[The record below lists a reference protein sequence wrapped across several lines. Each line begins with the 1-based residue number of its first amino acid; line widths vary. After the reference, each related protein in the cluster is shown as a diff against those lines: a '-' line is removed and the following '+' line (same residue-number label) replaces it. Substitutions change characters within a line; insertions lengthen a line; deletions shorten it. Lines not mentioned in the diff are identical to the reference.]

1 MRWPRPPLEVQALP
15 SAAAVPPAPPAPAA
29 PQERSGTVRQR
40 ATGSGYGRAT
50 YTVLGGA
57 RAASA
62 PSRAQRQRPAAS
74 VQRPA
79 QPAAAEGQSDDR
91 SSRLICEVSL
101 SSIASR
107 RPCHT
112 AQS

>member
-1 MRWPRPPLEVQALP
+1 MASPPIRSAGSPQRSGGSPR
-15 SAAAVPPAPPAPAA
+15 PPAPAA